1 MDNTAKSTLKL
12 VEKELIKFS
21 SYESVRSTLSKY
33 SIGAYDKELVEKLLV
48 ILATEFRH
56 NLERIGSGL
65 PEDDTEA
72 SVVVNRRASSN
83 KRGRPKKVAEEVE
96 IIDDFDMAD

>member
-1 MDNTAKSTLKL
+1 MDNTAKATLRL
-12 VEKELIKFS
+12 VEKELTKFS

-33 SIGAYDKELVEKLLV
+33 SIGAYDKVLVEKLLV

-56 NLERIGSGL
+56 NLERIGSNL

-72 SVVVNRRASSN
+72 AVVVNRRASN
-83 KRGRPKKVAEEVE
+83 GKRGRPKKVEEDIEV
-96 IIDDFDMAD
+96 IDDFDMID

>member
-33 SIGAYDKELVEKLLV
+33 SIGAYDKDLVEKLLV

-56 NLERIGSGL
+56 NLERIGSNL
-65 PEDDTEA
+65 PDDDTEA
-72 SVVVNRRASSN
+72 SVVVNRRASSG
-83 KRGRPKKVAEEVE
+83 KRGRPKKVVDEIEV
-96 IIDDFDMAD
+96 IDDFDMTD